1 MSFSLQRVLKH
12 VLIFGFIINIQ
23 HMIQDL
29 VAIIQKRSLSRLSCD
44 FWSLLIEILRDSK
57 IESLNEEAKTF
68 TWLPRFS
75 DLALVAPE
83 LLRLDA
89 IYEYVL
95 RIIL

>member
-1 MSFSLQRVLKH
+1 M
-12 VLIFGFIINIQ
+12 IQ
-23 HMIQDL
+23 HMIKDL
-29 VAIIQKRSLSRLSCD
+29 VAIIQKNSLSRLSCD

-83 LLRLDA
+83 LLRLGA